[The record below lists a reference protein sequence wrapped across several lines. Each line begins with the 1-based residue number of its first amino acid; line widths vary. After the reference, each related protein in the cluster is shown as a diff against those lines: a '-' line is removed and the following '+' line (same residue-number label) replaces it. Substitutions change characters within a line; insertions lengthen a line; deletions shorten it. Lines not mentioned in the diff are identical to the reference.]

1 MIDYVPSI
9 FNDVIGPVMR
19 GPSSSHTAAAWRIG
33 SLARD
38 MLRGRACSVLVE
50 FDADGSLVE
59 TYHTQGSDMG
69 LAAGLLGIPMTDP
82 DAARAL
88 ALAEG
93 RADLTFRVTDR
104 KAEHPNNYAL
114 TLKDRMGEIRFEA
127 VSIGGGMI
135 ELRRFQGVPLRLRGD
150 LHEHLA
156 LCDDPGALMAELAA
170 LGGWERL
177 ECHGAEGRKLVRAAA
192 LSDRAGELS
201 RLPGACIFHLRPV
214 VSVLSPANLSLPF
227 ETLEQYEQG
236 VADNGQPIWQHALA
250 FEAARGGTDERTVLR
265 EAGRVLRVMRDAA
278 REGLEA
284 EYSNRVLHR
293 QAHKLCADGPLP
305 SPLLNRAARLVTA
318 VMQAKSAMLPIVAAP
333 TAGSC
338 GCLPGTLLALGE
350 EMGLTEESLIQALL
364 TAGLIGL
371 FFAQRATFAAEEAGC
386 QVECGAASGMT
397 AAAVAMLLGAGA
409 RQSLGAASMALQAV
423 SGLACDPVAGR
434 VEVPCLGKNV
444 MAGANALTCAAMAQ
458 AGFDPV
464 LPLGETIDALM
475 RIGQSL
481 PRSLRCT
488 LGGLGDTPASY
499 RLAERLSNVQ
509 KEG

>member
-1 MIDYVPSI
+1 MADYVPSI

-38 MLRGRACSVLVE
+38 LLEGESCPVLVE

-69 LAAGLLGIPMTDP
+69 LAAGLLGIPMSDP

-88 ALAEG
+88 MLA
-93 RADLTFRVTDR
+93 AKQIDLTFRVTGCR
-104 KAEHPNNYAL
+104 AEHPNNYAL
-114 TLKDRMGEIRFEA
+114 TLKSRTGEIRFEA
-127 VSIGGGMI
+127 VSVGGGMI

-150 LHEHLA
+150 LHEYLS
-156 LCDDPGALMAELAA
+156 LCKDPGAVMEALTA

-177 ECHGAEGRKLVRAAA
+177 QQYEANGQWLIRAAS
-192 LSDRAGELS
+192 LIDRTGEFSRSLAAG
-201 RLPGACIFHLRPV
+201 IYHLKPV
-214 VSVLSPANLSLPF
+214 VPVLTPANISLPF

-236 VADNGQPIWQHALA
+236 MLGNGRSVWEHALA
-250 FEAARGGTDERTVLR
+250 YEAARGGMGEQAVLY
-265 EAGRVLRVMRDAA
+265 EARRALRVMRDAA
-278 REGLEA
+278 YEGLSA
-284 EYSNRVLHR
+284 EYPDRILHR
-293 QAHKLCADGPLP
+293 QAHMLRADGPLP

-338 GCLPGTLLALGE
+338 GCLPGTLLALSE
-350 EMGLTEESLIQALL
+350 EMGLEEERLVQALL
-364 TAGLIGL
+364 AAGLIGL
-371 FFAQRATFAAEEAGC
+371 FFAQRATFAAEAAGC

-397 AAAVAMLLGAGA
+397 AAAVATLLGADA
-409 RQSLGAASMALQAV
+409 RRCIAAASMALQAV

-434 VEVPCLGKNV
+434 VEVPCLGKNI
-444 MAGANALTCAAMAQ
+444 MASANALVCAAMAE

-481 PRSLRCT
+481 PRALRCT
-488 LGGLGDTPASY
+488 LGGLGEAPAS
-499 RLAERLSNVQ
+499 RLLAERLMTVH
-509 KEG
+509 